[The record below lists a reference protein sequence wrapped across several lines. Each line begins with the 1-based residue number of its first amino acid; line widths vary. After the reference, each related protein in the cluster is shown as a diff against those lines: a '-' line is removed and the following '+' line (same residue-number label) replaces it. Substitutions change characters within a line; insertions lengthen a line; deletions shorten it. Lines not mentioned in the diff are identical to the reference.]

1 MLIGKLLT
9 SIHLKFDIHSNYSKV
24 IFDDVTMSICD
35 SGRAE
40 DLGELLGSVRRQ
52 GVRAEGLLK
61 DADNLIQRYR
71 NLSVRL
77 QEQVEAQNVL
87 QGECDMFHSQ
97 AESTRTWITE
107 LLKPLSGP
115 DNQSD
120 MIYKAQVNDGEF
132 NSQFKQQFNRCFS
145 LDLRITTQ
153 TCLKDL
159 RSRYNNGSPQFLV
172 PLIYLMSYYFV
183 FCSVRFEGMF

>member
-1 MLIGKLLT
+1 M
-9 SIHLKFDIHSNYSKV
+9 
-24 IFDDVTMSICD
+24 
-35 SGRAE
+35 
-40 DLGELLGSVRRQ
+40 RRQ

-77 QEQVEAQNVL
+77 QGQVEAQDVL

-115 DNQSD
+115 DNQSE

-132 NSQFKQQFNRCFS
+132 NSQVKQQFIRCFS
-145 LDLRITTQ
+145 LDIRITVQ
-153 TCLKDL
+153 TYSKDL
-159 RSRYNNGSPQFLV
+159 RSRYVIIMVLLSFWCL
-172 PLIYLMSYYFV
+172 
-183 FCSVRFEGMF
+183 